1 MRSTKQINVENRRCY
16 FFNVTQI
23 ILQFLIQ
30 VLCID
35 KLSFKSTDIVIY
47 NIRYITMKSLDHVN
61 TDSANPLNLFLIMF
75 MVTFKK
81 LMEINTWILL
91 LQTKTESIRKSFQ
104 IETING
110 GQQIKFKK
118 DFIKIR
124 FESDNDFYIWVKY

>member
-1 MRSTKQINVENRRCY
+1 MRSTKQINVENRPCY

-91 LQTKTESIRKSFQ
+91 LQTKPESIRKSFQ

>member
-1 MRSTKQINVENRRCY
+1 
-16 FFNVTQI
+16 
-23 ILQFLIQ
+23 
-30 VLCID
+30 
-35 KLSFKSTDIVIY
+35 
-47 NIRYITMKSLDHVN
+47 MKSLDHVN
-61 TDSANPLNLFLIMF
+61 TGSANPLNLFLIMF

-110 GQQIKFKK
+110 GQQIKYKK
-118 DFIKIR
+118 YFIKIR

>member
-1 MRSTKQINVENRRCY
+1 MRSTKQINVENRPCY

>member
-1 MRSTKQINVENRRCY
+1 MRSTKQINVENRPCY

-110 GQQIKFKK
+110 GQQIKYKK

-124 FESDNDFYIWVKY
+124 FESGNDFYIWVKY

>member
-1 MRSTKQINVENRRCY
+1 MRSTKQINVENRPCY

-110 GQQIKFKK
+110 GQQIKYKK
-118 DFIKIR
+118 YFIKIR

>member
-1 MRSTKQINVENRRCY
+1 MRSTKQINVENRPCY

-75 MVTFKK
+75 LVTFKK

-104 IETING
+104 IETIHG

>member
-1 MRSTKQINVENRRCY
+1 MRSTKQINVENRPCY

-30 VLCID
+30 FLCID

>member
-1 MRSTKQINVENRRCY
+1 MRSTKKINVENRPYY

>member
-1 MRSTKQINVENRRCY
+1 MRSTKQINVENRPCY

-35 KLSFKSTDIVIY
+35 KLSFKSTDIIIY

>member
-1 MRSTKQINVENRRCY
+1 MRSTKQINVENRPCY

-35 KLSFKSTDIVIY
+35 KLSFKSTDIIIY

-110 GQQIKFKK
+110 GQQIKYKK
-118 DFIKIR
+118 YFIKIR
-124 FESDNDFYIWVKY
+124 FESDNDF

>member
-1 MRSTKQINVENRRCY
+1 MRSTKQINVENRPCY
-16 FFNVTQI
+16 FVNVTQI

-110 GQQIKFKK
+110 GQQIKYKK
-118 DFIKIR
+118 YFIKIR

>member
-1 MRSTKQINVENRRCY
+1 MRSTKQINVENRPCY

-61 TDSANPLNLFLIMF
+61 TDSANPLNLFLIMS

-81 LMEINTWILL
+81 LMEINT
-91 LQTKTESIRKSFQ
+91 
-104 IETING
+104 
-110 GQQIKFKK
+110 
-118 DFIKIR
+118 
-124 FESDNDFYIWVKY
+124 

>member
-1 MRSTKQINVENRRCY
+1 MRSTKQINVENRPCY

-47 NIRYITMKSLDHVN
+47 NIRYIATKSLDHVN
-61 TDSANPLNLFLIMF
+61 TD
-75 MVTFKK
+75 
-81 LMEINTWILL
+81 LL
-91 LQTKTESIRKSFQ
+91 LQTKTEGIRKNSP

-110 GQQIKFKK
+110 GQQIKYKK
-118 DFIKIR
+118 DFIKT
-124 FESDNDFYIWVKY
+124 FEQNIKYF

>member
-1 MRSTKQINVENRRCY
+1 MRSTKQINVENRPCY

-110 GQQIKFKK
+110 GQQIKYKT

-124 FESDNDFYIWVKY
+124 FESDNDFYIWLNY

>member
-1 MRSTKQINVENRRCY
+1 MRSTKQINVENRPCY

-110 GQQIKFKK
+110 GQQIKYKK

>member
-1 MRSTKQINVENRRCY
+1 MRSTKQINVENRPCY

-35 KLSFKSTDIVIY
+35 KLSFKSTDIIIY

-124 FESDNDFYIWVKY
+124 FESDNDIYIWVKY

>member
-1 MRSTKQINVENRRCY
+1 MRSTKQINVENRPCY
-16 FFNVTQI
+16 FVNVTQI

-110 GQQIKFKK
+110 GQQIKYKK
-118 DFIKIR
+118 YFIKIR
-124 FESDNDFYIWVKY
+124 FESDNDF

>member
-1 MRSTKQINVENRRCY
+1 MRSTKQINVENRPCY
-16 FFNVTQI
+16 FVNVTQI

>member
-1 MRSTKQINVENRRCY
+1 MRSTKQINVENRPCY
-16 FFNVTQI
+16 FSNVTQI

-35 KLSFKSTDIVIY
+35 KLSFKSTDVVIY

-110 GQQIKFKK
+110 GQQIKYKK

-124 FESDNDFYIWVKY
+124 FESDNDFTFE